1 MKLPPEIV
9 DLIFQYI
16 TPLVSLDLRLV
27 CKAFD
32 VAGKRRGRASFE
44 SLCIVVEKHM
54 LMMEPL
60 SLHDASILAYTQFLA
75 IRLHYPS
82 CTNSSTSFS
91 CPVQTFVHI
100 QPLGVPRVN

>member
-1 MKLPPEIV
+1 MKLPLEIV

-16 TPLVSLDLRLV
+16 TSFRLDLRLV

-60 SLHDASILAYTQFLA
+60 SLHDASI
-75 IRLHYPS
+75 
-82 CTNSSTSFS
+82 
-91 CPVQTFVHI
+91 
-100 QPLGVPRVN
+100 